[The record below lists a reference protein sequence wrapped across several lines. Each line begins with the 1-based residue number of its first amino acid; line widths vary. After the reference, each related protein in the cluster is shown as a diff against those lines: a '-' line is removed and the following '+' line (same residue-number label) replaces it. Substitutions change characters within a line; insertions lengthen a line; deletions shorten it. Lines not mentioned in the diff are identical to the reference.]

1 MDFLGQRSRAAVQDR
16 AQEFERTST
25 ELLGNLESGARASLE
40 QFHSQFGAH
49 FESRIAQGRSAL
61 ASEFSAAMD
70 GHRAERNAHEQEWS
84 AKLNELTTE
93 AEGKYQERLENAA
106 DSWSVSSVR
115 RLNEHGQNVIESL
128 MRSADQTLRDSFAK
142 IFDGMSEMLR
152 ERVSANASGAFA
164 PSSNRE
170 TSEQPSSHQ

>member
-1 MDFLGQRSRAAVQDR
+1 
-16 AQEFERTST
+16 
-25 ELLGNLESGARASLE
+25 
-40 QFHSQFGAH
+40 
-49 FESRIAQGRSAL
+49 
-61 ASEFSAAMD
+61 MD
-70 GHRAERNAHEQEWS
+70 GYRTERDAHEQHWS
-84 AKLNELTTE
+84 AKLHELTEE
-93 AEGKYQERLENAA
+93 AEGKYQERLDKAA

-152 ERVSANASGAFA
+152 ERVSANAASAFA

-170 TSEQPSSHQ
+170 AGEQPSSHQ